1 MLFPK
6 TTKVF
11 RKKSLN
17 CTTLVHFFFVLCTIT
32 VHFYYICSKNITI
45 MDITLIEFMESQL
58 KLTTSTFHRYMYG
71 QVSWESRMFGL
82 VGPRGVGKS
91 TMILQYIKEN
101 RDKRHMLYIAAD
113 HLYFSTH
120 TLIDTVDEFVKN
132 GGEQI
137 FIDEIHKYENWSR
150 ELKIIYDSHPD
161 LKVGFTG
168 SSILDITKGAS
179 DLSRRTLIFTMQGLS
194 FREYLA
200 LFHNITAPVYTINDI
215 LEHNAKLDAINHP
228 LPLFRD
234 YLKNGYYPFANEG
247 GYEIRLRQVINQ
259 TMEVDIPQYANMN
272 ASTGRKLK
280 KLLAVIAQ
288 SVPFKPVMESL
299 ATIIGVSRNVLPD
312 YFIYMEQAGMIGQLR
327 DDTGGIRG
335 LGKVEKVYLD
345 NTNLAYVLGHEST
358 DIGNIRETF
367 FYNQM
372 RVTTDVISSRIS
384 DFEIDGKTFEVG
396 GRNKKQKQIQ
406 NAAQGYIVKDDIETG
421 YANIIPLWQFGLT
434 Y

>member
-1 MLFPK
+1 
-6 TTKVF
+6 
-11 RKKSLN
+11 
-17 CTTLVHFFFVLCTIT
+17 
-32 VHFYYICSKNITI
+32 
-45 MDITLIEFMESQL
+45 
-58 KLTTSTFHRYMYG
+58 
-71 QVSWESRMFGL
+71 MFGL

-91 TMILQYIKEN
+91 TMILQYIKKN
-101 RDKRHMLYIAAD
+101 RDSSNILYIAAD

-120 TLIDTVDEFVKN
+120 TLVDTVDEFVKE
-132 GGEQI
+132 GGNQI

-150 ELKIIYDSHPD
+150 ELKIIYDTYHN

-168 SSILDITKGAS
+168 SSILDIYKGFS
-179 DLSRRTLIFTMQGLS
+179 DLSRRAPIFTMQGLS

-200 LFHNITAPVYTINDI
+200 LFHEIYTPVYTLDEI
-215 LEHNAKLDAINHP
+215 LQHKATLEAVSHP

-234 YLKNGYYPFANEG
+234 YLQKGYYPFANEG
-247 GYEIRLRQVINQ
+247 YYEMRLRQIINQ
-259 TMEVDIPQYANMN
+259 TMEVDIPQYSHMN
-272 ASTGRKLK
+272 SSTGRKLK

-299 ATIIGVSRNVLPD
+299 GAVIGVSRNVLPD
-312 YFIYMEQAGMIGQLR
+312 YFLYMEQAGMIGQLR
-327 DDTGGIRG
+327 NDTGGIRG

-345 NTNLAYVLGHEST
+345 NTNLAYILGHEST

-396 GRNKKQKQIQ
+396 GKKKKQIQ
-406 NAAQGYIVKDDIETG
+406 IQDADQGYVVKDDIETG
-421 YANIIPLWQFGLT
+421 YGNIIPLWHFGLT

>member
-1 MLFPK
+1 
-6 TTKVF
+6 
-11 RKKSLN
+11 
-17 CTTLVHFFFVLCTIT
+17 
-32 VHFYYICSKNITI
+32 
-45 MDITLIEFMESQL
+45 MESQL
-58 KLTTSTFHRYMYG
+58 RQTISVFHRYMYD

-101 RDKRHMLYIAAD
+101 REKRRILYVAAD

-120 TLIDTVDEFVKN
+120 TLFNTVDEFVKD

-150 ELKIIYDSHPD
+150 ELKLIHDSYPD

-168 SSILDITKGAS
+168 SSILDITKGVS
-179 DLSRRTLIFTMQGLS
+179 DLSRRALIFTMQGLS

-200 LFHNITAPVYTINDI
+200 LFHQISAPVYTIDEI
-215 LEHNAKLDAINHP
+215 LGQKVKLEAVSHP

-234 YLKNGYYPFANEG
+234 YLMNGYYPFASEG
-247 GYEIRLRQVINQ
+247 DYQMRLRQVINQ

-280 KLLAVIAQ
+280 KLLAVISQ
-288 SVPFKPVMESL
+288 SVPFKPVMDSL
-299 ATIIGVSRNVLPD
+299 ATVINVSRNVLPN
-312 YFIYMEQAGMIGQLR
+312 YFLYMEQAGMIGQLR

-335 LGKVEKVYLD
+335 LGKVEKVYID

-396 GRNKKQKQIQ
+396 GKSKKQKQKQIQ
-406 NAAQGYIVKDDIETG
+406 DAAQGYVVKDDIETG
-421 YANIIPLWQFGLT
+421 YGNVIPLWQFGLT

>member
-1 MLFPK
+1 MDL
-6 TTKVF
+6 
-11 RKKSLN
+11 SLIN
-17 CTTLVHFFFVLCTIT
+17 TMQNLLELT
-32 VHFYYICSKNITI
+32 V
-45 MDITLIEFMESQL
+45 
-58 KLTTSTFHRYMYG
+58 STFHRYMYN
-71 QVSWESRMFGL
+71 QVSWEARMFGL
-82 VGPRGVGKS
+82 VGPRGVGKT
-91 TMILQYIKEN
+91 TMLLQYVKEHQGERN
-101 RDKRHMLYIAAD
+101 ILYVSAD
-113 HLYFSTH
+113 HVYFSTH
-120 TLIDTVDEFVKN
+120 TLTELADEFVMD
-132 GGEQI
+132 GGEQLL
-137 FIDEIHKYENWSR
+137 IDEIHKYENWSR
-150 ELKIIYDSHPD
+150 ELKQVYDTHPD
-161 LKVGFTG
+161 LKVVFTG
-168 SSILDITKGAS
+168 SSVLDIYKGYS
-179 DLSRRTLIFTMQGLS
+179 DLSRRAAIFMMQGLS
-194 FREYLA
+194 FREYLE
-200 LFHNITAPVYTINDI
+200 LFHAIKLPVVNIQEIITHQADMKA
-215 LEHNAKLDAINHP
+215 LRHP
-228 LPLFRD
+228 LPLFRE
-234 YLKNGYYPFANEG
+234 YLQKGYYPFAQDVNYDIE
-247 GYEIRLRQVINQ
+247 LRQVINQ

-272 ASTGRKLK
+272 VSTGRKLK

-396 GRNKKQKQIQ
+396 GKNKKQKQIQ
-406 NAAQGYIVKDDIETG
+406 DAAQGYIVKDDIETG
-421 YANIIPLWQFGLT
+421 YGNVIPLWQFGLT